1 MTAIRALPSMQYMTA
16 LNSERINY
24 RPLDPI
30 ASGFQSQLQNQV
42 RLSRSDAL
50 NEPVAQK
57 QLIITSPRRAD
68 IDSMLAQLLAS
79 KKMLLQPTRSV
90 SFSGKTVPI
99 NLAECSMTDNAC
111 GETSDVSYMEYVHE
125 PAVDLCN
132 KIHKKH
138 PELKCDP
145 CCYYL
150 VSDFPVACLQ
160 PIAVMAPL
168 SSIYI
173 WIAPEF
179 VRARLPFYPGQPLQI
194 RRLRPLNKMRYR
206 QPGGYPNRER
216 YLKA

>member
-1 MTAIRALPSMQYMTA
+1 MTAIRALPSMPYMTA

-24 RPLDPI
+24 RCLDPI

-50 NEPVAQK
+50 NQPATQK
-57 QLIITSPRRAD
+57 PLISTSPRRAD

-90 SFSGKTVPI
+90 SFSGKSVTAD
-99 NLAECSMTDNAC
+99 LAECNMTDNAC
-111 GETSDVSYMEYVHE
+111 GEPSDVSPMEYVHK
-125 PAVDLCN
+125 PAVGLCN
-132 KIHKKH
+132 KIHKMH
-138 PELKCDP
+138 PELRCDP

-150 VSDFPVACLQ
+150 VSDFPVTCPQ
-160 PIAVMAPL
+160 PSVVMMPL

-179 VRARLPFYPGQPLQI
+179 VRARLPFCRGQPLQI
-194 RRLRPLNKMRYR
+194 RRLRPLNKTRYR
-206 QPGGYPNRER
+206 QSGRHQNRER

>member
-1 MTAIRALPSMQYMTA
+1 MSAIRALPSMQYMTA

-50 NEPVAQK
+50 NQPATQK
-57 QLIITSPRRAD
+57 QLISTSPRQAD

-90 SFSGKTVPI
+90 SFSGKTVTI
-99 NLAECSMTDNAC
+99 KLAECNMTDNAC
-111 GETSDVSYMEYVHE
+111 GKTSDVSYMEYVHE

-138 PELKCDP
+138 PELRCDP

-150 VSDFPVACLQ
+150 VSDFPVACPP